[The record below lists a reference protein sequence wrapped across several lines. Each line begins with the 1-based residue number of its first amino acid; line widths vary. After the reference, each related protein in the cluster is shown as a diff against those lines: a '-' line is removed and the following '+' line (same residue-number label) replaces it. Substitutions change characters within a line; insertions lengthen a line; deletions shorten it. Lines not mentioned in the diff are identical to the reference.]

1 MVGNKTIYVTYV
13 ETLQLYFTTHKLG
26 YCPKVPEGSFLNKVR
41 ALATLGF
48 GSVQAYALRRRELA
62 PTRKNWPQWP

>member
-41 ALATLGF
+41 ALAT
-48 GSVQAYALRRRELA
+48 YALRRRELA